1 MNIERV
7 NLKNPF
13 EVKEV
18 TEFLAGF
25 ELKYDA
31 NIDYTVVIR
40 ENEKIIATASKGK
53 NIIKCFAIDKNHQG
67 EGISGSILTNVTNRM
82 FDEGYFHSMVFTKT
96 SNQDIFKGIGY
107 KEVAQTDKVILME
120 MGTNSIDKT
129 IEKIKKSIDMDKQKA
144 MLVMNCNP
152 FTYGHQY
159 LVEKAASENE
169 EVIIFVVEEDKSAFP
184 FKTRIEL
191 VRKGTAH
198 LPNVKVVAGS
208 EYIISSATFPNYF
221 LRKED
226 DSLMEYTKL
235 DATIAG
241 KQFGKKLNINRRYI
255 GEEPY
260 CKVTS
265 RYNQA
270 LMEILP
276 KYNMEVV
283 LVPRKEIDHTA
294 ISASIVRE
302 KLKEGKIE
310 ELKELVPPTTFE
322 FLVSPEGKEIEEK
335 LKNSSLPH

>member
-67 EGISGSILTNVTNRM
+67 EGISGSILTNVTNKM

-129 IEKIKKSIDMDKQKA
+129 IEKIKKVIDMDKQKA

-159 LVEKAASENE
+159 LIEKAAAENE
-169 EVIIFVVEEDKSAFP
+169 EVIIFVVEEDRSVFP
-184 FKTRIEL
+184 FKTRIDL

-241 KQFGKKLNINRRYI
+241 KQFGQKLNISRRYI

-260 CKVTS
+260 CQVTS
-265 RYNQA
+265 KYNQA

-283 LVPRKEIDHTA
+283 LVPRKEVDHTA

-302 KLKEGKIE
+302 KLKEGKIQ

-335 LKNSSLPH
+335 LKNSNSPH

>member
-67 EGISGSILTNVTNRM
+67 EGISGSILTNVTNKM

-129 IEKIKKSIDMDKQKA
+129 IEKIKKVIDMDKQKA

-159 LVEKAASENE
+159 LIEKAAAENE
-169 EVIIFVVEEDKSAFP
+169 EVIIFVVEEDKSVFP
-184 FKTRIEL
+184 FKTRIDL

-241 KQFGKKLNINRRYI
+241 KQFGQKLNISRRYI

-260 CKVTS
+260 CQVTS
-265 RYNQA
+265 KYNQA

-283 LVPRKEIDHTA
+283 LVPRKEVDHTA

-302 KLKEGKIE
+302 KLKEGKIQ

-335 LKNSSLPH
+335 LKNSNSPH